1 MPVIRTTPL
10 AAKLRAALEWCGWD
24 SSFRSG
30 RAGRAGNQPGS
41 SSTVKELQDYNRYR
55 LSYGQFVGS
64 AAAGFMIVFAAVY
77 LIYHS
82 FAVSCL
88 LAAAGL
94 AAPRLYKSSLLVRR
108 KERLQLQFK
117 EALYS
122 LASSLA
128 AGKSVENAFLATIDD
143 LKLLY
148 PDPNTELLVE
158 FQIIKHRLDN
168 AEPLEQALR
177 SLAKRA
183 HLDDI
188 TQFADVFAVCKRSG
202 GDLVEVMKRT
212 SQTIGEKLEVKQE
225 ISVLLAQK
233 RFEARIMMVVPFA
246 FLGFLSAFAPDYMKP
261 LYGGAGYALLTI
273 GLTVLAF
280 CFWLIHRIMQIR
292 V

>member
-1 MPVIRTTPL
+1 MPVIRTNPL
-10 AAKLRAALEWCGWD
+10 AARWRALLEWCGWD
-24 SSFRSG
+24 SSFGVG
-30 RAGRAGNQPGS
+30 RAGTRTNSANPI
-41 SSTVKELQDYNRYR
+41 KALQDYNQYR
-55 LSYGQFVGS
+55 LSYGQFMGS
-64 AAAGFMIVFAAVY
+64 AAVGFCAMFAAIF

-88 LAAAGL
+88 LAMAGL
-94 AAPRLYKSSLLVRR
+94 AAPRLYKSSLLARR

-128 AGKSVENAFLATIDD
+128 AGRSVENAFLAAIDD

-148 PDPNTELLVE
+148 PDPNTELLQE
-158 FQIIKHRLDN
+158 FQMIKHRLDN

-188 TQFADVFAVCKRSG
+188 GQFADVFAVCKRSG
-202 GDLVEVMKRT
+202 GDLVEVMKKT

-273 GLTVLAF
+273 GLAVLGF

>member
-1 MPVIRTTPL
+1 MPVMRTTPL
-10 AAKLRAALEWCGWD
+10 AARLRAMLEWCGWD
-24 SSFRSG
+24 SSFR
-30 RAGRAGNQPGS
+30 AGVQRS
-41 SSTVKELQDYNRYR
+41 SPNTVKALQDYNQYR
-55 LSYGQFVGS
+55 LSYGQFMGS
-64 AAAGFMIVFAAVY
+64 AAAGCLIIFAAIY
-77 LIYHS
+77 LVYHS
-82 FAVSCL
+82 FTVSLL
-88 LAAAGL
+88 LAIAGL
-94 AAPRLYKSSLLVRR
+94 AAPRLYKSSLLIRR

-128 AGKSVENAFLATIDD
+128 AGRSVENAFLAAIDD
-143 LKLLY
+143 LKMLY
-148 PDPNTELLVE
+148 PDQNTELLLE
-158 FQIIKHRLDN
+158 FQIIRHRLDN

-177 SLAKRA
+177 SLARRA

-233 RFEARIMMVVPFA
+233 RFEARIMIAVPFA

-261 LYGGAGYALLTI
+261 LYGGAGYVLLTI
-273 GLTVLAF
+273 GLAVLAF

>member
-1 MPVIRTTPL
+1 MPVIRAAPL
-10 AAKLRAALEWCGWD
+10 AARMRTILEWCGWD
-24 SSFRSG
+24 SSFR
-30 RAGRAGNQPGS
+30 AGARS
-41 SSTVKELQDYNRYR
+41 SKPSTSIKPLQDYNQYL
-55 LSYGQFVGS
+55 LSYKQFMGS
-64 AAAGFMIVFAAVY
+64 AAVGFVIIFAAVY

-82 FAVSCL
+82 FIVSGL
-88 LAAAGL
+88 FAAGGL
-94 AAPRLYKSSLLVRR
+94 AAPRMYKSFLLVRR

-128 AGKSVENAFLATIDD
+128 AGRSVENAFLATIDD

-148 PDPNTELLVE
+148 PDPNTELLLE
-158 FQIIKHRLDN
+158 FRIVKYRLDN
-168 AEPLEQALR
+168 GEPLEQALR
-177 SLAKRA
+177 SLAKRT

-188 TQFADVFAVCKRSG
+188 TQFSDVFAVCKRSG

-233 RFEARIMMVVPFA
+233 RFEARIMMAVPFA

-261 LYGGAGYALLTI
+261 LYGGGGYVLLTI
-273 GLTVLAF
+273 GLVVLSF

>member
-1 MPVIRTTPL
+1 MPVIRTAPL
-10 AAKLRAALEWCGWD
+10 TARLRAALEWCGWD
-24 SSFRSG
+24 SSFR
-30 RAGRAGNQPGS
+30 AGVQRGS
-41 SSTVKELQDYNRYR
+41 PSTVKALQDYNQYR
-55 LSYGQFVGS
+55 LSYGQFMG
-64 AAAGFMIVFAAVY
+64 AAAFGCCILFAAVY

-82 FAVSCL
+82 FFISL
-88 LAAAGL
+88 LFAIAGL
-94 AAPRLYKSSLLVRR
+94 IAPRLYKSSLLIRR

-128 AGKSVENAFLATIDD
+128 AGRSVENAFLAAIND

-148 PDPNTELLVE
+148 PDPNTELLLE

-188 TQFADVFAVCKRSG
+188 TQFADVFSVCKRSG

-233 RFEARIMMVVPFA
+233 RFEARIMMAVPFA
-246 FLGFLSAFAPDYMKP
+246 FLGFLSVFAPDYMKP
-261 LYGGAGYALLTI
+261 LYGGAGYVLLTI
-273 GLTVLAF
+273 GLAVLAV
-280 CFWLIHRIMQIR
+280 CFWLIHRIMEIR

>member
-1 MPVIRTTPL
+1 MPVIRAAPL
-10 AAKLRAALEWCGWD
+10 AARVLEWCGWD
-24 SSFRSG
+24 SSFR
-30 RAGRAGNQPGS
+30 AGARRGMPLTN
-41 SSTVKELQDYNRYR
+41 VKPLQDYNHYQ
-55 LSYGQFVGS
+55 LSFKQFMGS
-64 AAAGFMIVFAAVY
+64 AAVGFAILFAAVY

-82 FAVSCL
+82 FIVSSL
-88 LAAAGL
+88 FAAGGL
-94 AAPRLYKSSLLVRR
+94 AAPRLFKSFLLVRR

-128 AGKSVENAFLATIDD
+128 AGRSVENAFLATIDD

-148 PDPNTELLVE
+148 PDPNTELLHE
-158 FQIIKHRLDN
+158 FQIIKYRLDN
-168 AEPLEQALR
+168 AEPLEQALH
-177 SLAKRA
+177 SLAQRA

-233 RFEARIMMVVPFA
+233 RFEARIMMAVPFA

-261 LYGGAGYALLTI
+261 LYGGGGYVLLTI
-273 GLTVLAF
+273 GLAVLSF